1 MEALKSAQLIGRK
14 AKIEHVRRVVC
25 WPMVVIHCRNQQNKN
40 NDESGIRTHAPE
52 DQIYRTSNVLVLSL
66 AP

>member
-1 MEALKSAQLIGRK
+1 MPKK
-14 AKIEHVRRVVC
+14 AKFENVRRVEC
-25 WPMVVIHCRNQQNKN
+25 WPTVHLRCSHRRGRNSENQQNQN